1 MLRLCFGLLRSKHLV
16 DSAIP
21 LSGGVF
27 FPEIDKDMEQR
38 ILNGWKEI
46 SSHLER
52 GTRTAQRWEIQ
63 FGMPVHRPA
72 SKPRTAVV
80 AFADE
85 IDAWLLRNR
94 SALKDDWQN
103 GSDEA
108 DPARLREILLRLQAE
123 ARELAAKLSDLQRHL
138 DETTTSN
145 DRKSPRRDCPDEVE
159 RHPL

>member
-1 MLRLCFGLLRSKHLV
+1 
-16 DSAIP
+16 
-21 LSGGVF
+21 
-27 FPEIDKDMEQR
+27 MEQR

-85 IDAWLLRNR
+85 LDAWLIRNR
-94 SALKDDWQN
+94 SALNSESQN
-103 GSDEA
+103 ESDET
-108 DPARLREILLRLQAE
+108 DPARLRETLFRLQAE
-123 ARELAAKLSDLQRHL
+123 AKELAAKLSHLERHL
-138 DETTTSN
+138 EETAISN
-145 DRKSPRRDCPDEVE
+145 DRKSPRRDGPDEVQ
-159 RHPL
+159 RYS